1 MKVKRL
7 RLRGREICLRAA
19 QTTVGDLSHTA
30 RSVGIILGPGLVA
43 AGGDGPSLNAYPP
56 DLAA

>member
-1 MKVKRL
+1 M
-7 RLRGREICLRAA
+7 ICLRAA

-30 RSVGIILGPGLVA
+30 RSVGLILGPGLVA